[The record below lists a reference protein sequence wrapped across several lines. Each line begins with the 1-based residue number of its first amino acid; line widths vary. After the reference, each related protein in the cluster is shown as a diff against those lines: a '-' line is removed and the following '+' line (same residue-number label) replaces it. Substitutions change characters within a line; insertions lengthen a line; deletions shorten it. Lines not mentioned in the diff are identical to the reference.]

1 MQQRYENRILI
12 LLLDKYERSGK
23 SKGVDTGKRIIIKDK
38 DAPDLFHYST
48 AEEKKNVFQALEIL
62 QSDNILTFS
71 YIPGEEGYLLDRII
85 LNEDNIEKA
94 YRKADRKPKQ
104 AFISALLVDI
114 NNYILRISDDNI
126 RNFLIQEQKRI
137 SARKSLDK
145 RYFTEDEERNRNLLK
160 TLSALADNSSP
171 LTKRVF
177 SSRILGDSKKFEKET
192 ESGILKILRVI
203 YGNDYADDE
212 LLSIY
217 GIAKYPEI
225 IEFRG
230 NIRIIFKN
238 GTSIDFSPL
247 IYGAYINSETVSE
260 IERIET
266 KAKHVITIENKANYI
281 DWIERHADRNEIV
294 IWHGGFYSPAKG
306 KFMKLIANT
315 EPDWLHFSDIDI
327 GGFKIFKRLRENIA
341 QNAIPYM
348 MDNKTLL
355 LNLDKAQKVDNSY
368 LEELKKLLVD
378 DSSCMFHETI
388 KTMLEY
394 KVRLEQESLI

>member
-48 AEEKKNVFQALEIL
+48 AEEKKNVFQALEML
-62 QSDNILTFS
+62 QSDNILSFS
-71 YIPGEEGYLLDRII
+71 YIPGEEGYLIDRII

-94 YRKADRKPKQ
+94 YRKADRKPRQ

-137 SARKSLDK
+137 SERKSLDK

-171 LTKRVF
+171 LTKRIF
-177 SSRILGDSKKFEKET
+177 SSRTLGDSKKFEKET
-192 ESGILKILRVI
+192 ESDILKILRAI

-247 IYGAYINSETVSE
+247 IHGAYINSETISE

-306 KFMKLIANT
+306 NFMKLIANMK
-315 EPDWLHFSDIDI
+315 PDWLHFSDIDI

-341 QNAIPYM
+341 PNAIPYM

-355 LNLDKAQKVDNSY
+355 LNLDKTQKADNSY
-368 LEELKKLLVD
+368 LEELKKLLED
-378 DSSCMFHETI
+378 DSFCIFYETI
-388 KTMLEY
+388 KTMLEH

>member
-48 AEEKKNVFQALEIL
+48 AEEKKNVFQALEML
-62 QSDNILTFS
+62 QSDNILSFS
-71 YIPGEEGYLLDRII
+71 YIPGEEGYLIDRII

-94 YRKADRKPKQ
+94 YRKADRKPRQ

-137 SARKSLDK
+137 SERKSLDK

-171 LTKRVF
+171 LTKRIF
-177 SSRILGDSKKFEKET
+177 SSRTLSDSKKFEKET
-192 ESGILKILRVI
+192 ESDILKILRAI

-247 IYGAYINSETVSE
+247 IHGAYINSETISE

-266 KAKHVITIENKANYI
+266 KAKHVITIEN
-281 DWIERHADRNEIV
+281 
-294 IWHGGFYSPAKG
+294 S
-306 KFMKLIANT
+306 T
-315 EPDWLHFSDIDI
+315 
-327 GGFKIFKRLRENIA
+327 LR
-341 QNAIPYM
+341 
-348 MDNKTLL
+348 
-355 LNLDKAQKVDNSY
+355 
-368 LEELKKLLVD
+368 
-378 DSSCMFHETI
+378 
-388 KTMLEY
+388 
-394 KVRLEQESLI
+394 